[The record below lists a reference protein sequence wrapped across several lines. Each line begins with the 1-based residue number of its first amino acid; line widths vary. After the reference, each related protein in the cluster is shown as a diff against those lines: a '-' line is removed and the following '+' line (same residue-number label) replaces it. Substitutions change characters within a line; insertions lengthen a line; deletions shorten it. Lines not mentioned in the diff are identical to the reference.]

1 MKPWEEYDQ
10 YLSLIHH
17 ESLPEDANDYSD
29 YYLNENPDGYYEV
42 DGALYNDA
50 EHYEFSKNNKE
61 ILEYNQK
68 RKYEDKLKANQE
80 KMKATAYDEGLREQ
94 YLKNHD
100 VEGFCRSYEN
110 ECEKFKEKVAER
122 MKAAAE

>member
-1 MKPWEEYDQ
+1 LVDHCKEKHPKIDPTRCAFVYAHMKPWEEYDQ

-42 DGALYNDA
+42 DGVLYNDA

-68 RKYEDKLKANQE
+68 RKYEDKLKA
-80 KMKATAYDEGLREQ
+80 D
-94 YLKNHD
+94 
-100 VEGFCRSYEN
+100 
-110 ECEKFKEKVAER
+110 
-122 MKAAAE
+122 